1 MVDNAPDGAIG
12 SVLRAF
18 DILERMLEQE
28 TVSVTELA
36 DELDAPKSTVHAYLA
51 TLDEAGFVVNEG
63 GSYRLGLRFLEY
75 GGLVR
80 NRSKLYE
87 VAKHEVDKLA
97 AETGE
102 VANLGVEEEGLRVLL
117 YKSAEPDAIHDNAS
131 VGEFT
136 HMHWTALGKAILAY
150 LPEERVQQIIDT
162 HGLPRANEHT
172 IENSEALFD
181 ELARTRERGYSVE
194 DQDRRQGVLTV
205 GAPIFDRASNEV
217 IASISVSGP
226 RERLRETTTVEE
238 LADQVKSAAN
248 VVELRYTHY

>member
-1 MVDNAPDGAIG
+1 MVEEAPDGAIG

-18 DILERMLEQE
+18 DILERMVEQE

-36 DELDAPKSTVHAYLA
+36 DELDAPKSTVHAYLT

-75 GGLVR
+75 GGAVR

-117 YKSAEPDAIHDNAS
+117 YKSAEPDAIHDNAP

-136 HMHWTALGKAILAY
+136 NMHWTALGKAILAH
-150 LPEERVQQIIDT
+150 LPDERVEEIVNAR
-162 HGLPRANEHT
+162 GLPRANEYT
-172 IENSEALFD
+172 ITENSDLLE
-181 ELARTRERGYSVE
+181 ELAEIRERGYSVE

-205 GAPIFDRASNEV
+205 GAPIFDRTSDEV
-217 IASISVSGP
+217 VASISVSGP
-226 RERLRETTTVEE
+226 RNRLRENTSVEE
-238 LADQVKSAAN
+238 LAERVKSAAN
-248 VVELRYTHY
+248 VVELRYSHY